1 MQTELYIR
9 VNREL
14 YQDIEAAKT
23 LGMSEDSL
31 DENNG
36 QIEEKV
42 EHLIF

>member
-1 MQTELYIR
+1 M
-9 VNREL
+9 

-31 DENNG
+31 DEKLC
-36 QIEEKV
+36 QIEEKE